1 MVVRVPSEVF
11 TLVVIVFVYLL
22 TVVVVPGKGTRVR
35 PDVVIVK
42 VLVILDYLGLL
53 FDLLG
58 IL

>member
-22 TVVVVPGKGTRVR
+22 TVVVVPGEGTRVR

-42 VLVILDYLGLL
+42 ALTILNYLRLL
-53 FDLLG
+53 FNPLG